1 MLQQYL
7 HQYQCTEEH
16 CSLVGSMWLVLQMES
31 SAQCGMQLGGERGGL
46 ALMFVPICPAGL
58 TAIEEQ

>member
-31 SAQCGMQLGGERGGL
+31 SAQCGMQLGGGAGGL
-46 ALMFVPICPAGL
+46 GSNVCAHLSSWANSH
-58 TAIEEQ
+58 